1 MGEQA
6 YVTSVTPT
14 RNTGYE
20 GEYIDFIVV
29 VEGEGNETV
38 YEGDLVVEVDGK
50 TVYNEENY
58 TVGWEPQQVQVPI
71 KFGETGGHDVCATL
85 VDPTPLDIM

>member
-6 YVTSVTPT
+6 YVESITPSRT
-14 RNTGYE
+14 TGTE
-20 GEYIDFIVV
+20 GEFIDFTLAIVA
-29 VEGEGNETV
+29 EGTDTV
-38 YEGDLVVEVDGK
+38 YEGDLVIEVDGN

-71 KFGETGGHDVCATL
+71 KFGESGGHDVCATL
-85 VDPTPLDIM
+85 LNPEPIDVM